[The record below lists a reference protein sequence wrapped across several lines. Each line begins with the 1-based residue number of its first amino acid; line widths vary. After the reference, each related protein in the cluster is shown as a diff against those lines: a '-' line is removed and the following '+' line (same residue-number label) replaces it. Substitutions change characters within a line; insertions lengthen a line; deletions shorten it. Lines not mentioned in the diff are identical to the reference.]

1 MSEPQ
6 PVCGLTA
13 DDYAHVLA
21 DLLPL
26 GAAWPREPATVL
38 MRTVAGLGVEFSRV
52 HGRDC
57 DLLAEAYPGTA
68 TETIT
73 DWERVCG
80 LPDPCTGPLE
90 TLQQRRNAV
99 LGKLSLTGG
108 QSIAYIT
115 RYLSTMGFYVDITEG
130 PGPYEWEVFTSAT
143 TFVYFRSGQ
152 SHAGDRLK
160 TWGNVMLECAIE
172 EIRPAHTVNRIAY
185 AYPAV
190 WDQREPEGESLW
202 DLATT
207 VWDAHARPPPGW
219 VPPDK
224 QDEPT

>member
-1 MSEPQ
+1 MPLDQPQ

-13 DDYAHVLA
+13 EDYAQVLA

-38 MRTVAGLGVEFSRV
+38 MRAIGGFAVEFSRV
-52 HGRDC
+52 HSRDC

-68 TETIT
+68 NETIA

-99 LGKLSLTGG
+99 LGKLSMTGG
-108 QSIAYIT
+108 QSVAYIT
-115 RYLSTMGFYVDITEG
+115 QFLTTMGFFVEITEG
-130 PGPYEWEVFTSAT
+130 PGPYAWEIFTSPT
-143 TFVYFRSGQ
+143 TYVYFRAGVSR
-152 SHAGDRLK
+152 AGDRLK
-160 TWGNVMLECAIE
+160 TWGNKMLECAVE
-172 EIRPAHTVNRIAY
+172 EIRPAHTVVTITY
-185 AYPAV
+185 ASPSI
-190 WDQREPEGESLW
+190 WDSGASAW
-202 DLATT
+202 DLGQS

-219 VPPDK
+219 VPP
-224 QDEPT
+224 QEDEPT